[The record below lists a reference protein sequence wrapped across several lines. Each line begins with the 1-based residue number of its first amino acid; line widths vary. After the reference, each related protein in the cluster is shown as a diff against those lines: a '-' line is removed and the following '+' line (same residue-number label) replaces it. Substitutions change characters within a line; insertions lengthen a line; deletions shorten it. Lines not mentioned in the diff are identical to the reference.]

1 MSTLEVRNVSKS
13 FGATLA
19 VDDVSLS
26 MHDGEFFGLLGPS
39 GCGKT
44 TMLRI
49 IAGLEAP
56 DRGAVLID
64 GIDVSSLPANRR
76 PVNTVFQSYAL
87 FPRMRV
93 IDNVMYGLRSSGVG
107 RDEARQRA
115 GEALDMVRLSDRA
128 RSRPSELS
136 GGQQQRV
143 ALARALVNRPKIL
156 LLDEPLSALDLHLR
170 SEMQDELIRLH
181 ALTGC
186 TFVIVTHDQH
196 EAFALCDR
204 VAVMVDGRLRQ
215 LGMPDELYDAPIGK
229 DVAQFVGFTNL
240 IDAVRS
246 HNCVTLAD
254 GTQLD
259 DTIVADEN
267 RATSL
272 AAGEVHQSLGDAKR
286 EQHGHVS
293 IRPEHLSMV
302 DRGHFTGSIDHIA
315 FLGATARIN
324 VTTSG
329 QLTLAVNVEP
339 SAARQLRIGDV
350 VQLAVQR
357 ARFVQ

>member
-1 MSTLEVRNVSKS
+1 VSTLEVRNVSKS
-13 FGATLA
+13 FGSTVA

-44 TMLRI
+44 TLLRI

-56 DRGAVLID
+56 DRGTVLID

-115 GEALDMVRLSDRA
+115 SEALDMVRLSDRA
-128 RSRPSELS
+128 RARPSELS

-181 ALTGC
+181 ALTAC

-204 VAVMVDGRLRQ
+204 VAVMVGGRLRQ

-240 IDAVRS
+240 IEAVRS
-246 HNCVTLAD
+246 HDGVTLID

-259 DTIVADEN
+259 NSVI
-267 RATSL
+267 
-272 AAGEVHQSLGDAKR
+272 AGDGAFARTERDNDRHPDGAIG
-286 EQHGHVS
+286 EQRGHVS
-293 IRPEHLSMV
+293 IRPEHLSIV
-302 DRGHFTGSIDHIA
+302 DRGHLSGSVDHIA
-315 FLGATARIN
+315 FLGATARVN

-329 QLTLAVNVEP
+329 QMTLAVSVEP
-339 SAARQLRIGDV
+339 STARQLRVGDV